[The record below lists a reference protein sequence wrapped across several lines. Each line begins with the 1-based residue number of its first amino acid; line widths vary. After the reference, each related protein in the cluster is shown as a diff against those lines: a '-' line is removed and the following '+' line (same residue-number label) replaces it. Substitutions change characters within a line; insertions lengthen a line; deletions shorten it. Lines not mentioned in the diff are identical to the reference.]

1 MIFTLLLLQA
11 STTLQGVAADYRTC
25 VLSTARKWSSGADG
39 ADTIAEGARAHCGD
53 RERRMRDMSQASA
66 DPSLNAQ
73 QLVQWRRGVDQL
85 NDAYVEGV
93 RRKAVAA
100 VLKARAR

>member
-1 MIFTLLLLQA
+1 MIFALLLLQA
-11 STTLQGVAADYRTC
+11 SATLQGAAADYRTC
-25 VLSTARKWSSGADG
+25 VLSTARKWSSGADS

-53 RERRMRDMSQASA
+53 RERQMREMSLASA

-73 QLVQWRRGVDQL
+73 QLVQWRRGVDRL

-93 RRKAVAA
+93 RRKAVA
-100 VLKARAR
+100 VVVEARAR

>member
-1 MIFTLLLLQA
+1 
-11 STTLQGVAADYRTC
+11 
-25 VLSTARKWSSGADG
+25 
-39 ADTIAEGARAHCGD
+39 
-53 RERRMRDMSQASA
+53 MRDMSMASA

-85 NDAYVEGV
+85 NNAYVEGV

-100 VLKARAR
+100 VLEARAR